1 MNDVNIEHI
10 NTLENELDEA
20 LSNLEGLDIEK
31 DTTNELSPEISKAES
46 ESENTEHEMDPT
58 KNESEESEEPEE
70 SEEVDELKLLEARV
84 AKLESI
90 AAFKPLSSQ
99 EIQEIESFL
108 AWANKREKIQP
119 NDPTFY
125 VYEEAIL
132 KAKAMLVPLKE
143 FISPSIWPL
152 VFNNCVLHYI
162 IVENYSFQDGED
174 NELINPLYQKYNIA
188 AKAYIVS
195 SASDES
201 SSSSIHVTKSLSDG
215 DFTMQDLMRTK
226 YGEYVYT
233 ILEQIDA
240 SAVLL

>member
-1 MNDVNIEHI
+1 MSDTSIEHI
-10 NTLENELDEA
+10 NILENELDEA
-20 LSNLEGLDIEK
+20 LTSLEGLDIEK

-46 ESENTEHEMDPT
+46 ESENTEHEMDPIET
-58 KNESEESEEPEE
+58 KSEESEE

-99 EIQEIESFL
+99 ETQEIESFL
-108 AWANKREKIQP
+108 VWANKREKIQP

-125 VYEEAIL
+125 VYEEAML
-132 KAKAMLVPLKE
+132 KAKAMLVPLRE

-162 IVENYSFQDGED
+162 VVENYSFQDEEG

>member
-1 MNDVNIEHI
+1 MNNVNIEHI

-20 LSNLEGLDIEK
+20 LASLKGLDIERA
-31 DTTNELSPEISKAES
+31 TINELSSEASEVEP
-46 ESENTEHEMDPT
+46 ESENTEHEMDPIE
-58 KNESEESEEPEE
+58 NESEE
-70 SEEVDELKLLEARV
+70 SEEVDELKLLEARI

-90 AAFKPLSSQ
+90 ASFKPLSSQ

-108 AWANKREKIQP
+108 GWVNKREKIQP

-125 VYEEAIL
+125 VYEESML
-132 KAKAMLVPLKE
+132 KAKAMLVPLRE

-162 IVENYSFQDGED
+162 IVENYSFQDEEG